1 MNRGCELVLGIN
13 NNEKY
18 NVHLR
23 DINLIYILHVCLLL
37 FGNIGFLCLFVE
49 HKWTYG

>member
-13 NNEKY
+13 NKEKY
-18 NVHLR
+18 NVCLR

-37 FGNIGFLCLFVE
+37 FDYIGLCLFVE
-49 HKWTYG
+49 HK